1 YQRARRGCPSPYH
14 ETIEEELEY
23 LLLIQAPPDGESEQF
38 WQHNLR
44 INPLPTADEM
54 RYALSR
60 VAYYTHQGLRSERAR
75 EASQPFPQ
83 RCEHCGVSLAFFP
96 AGEEDQAP
104 QQLLPLTASQIPPGT
119 ISIQAAR
126 RFFEALFP
134 QTGFEKWRVEIDST
148 AGCGRIEQGLRCLF
162 FQDRSSSLKRSNN
175 SSRTSWQGTP
185 RVASPT
191 N

>member
-1 YQRARRGCPSPYH
+1 
-14 ETIEEELEY
+14 
-23 LLLIQAPPDGESEQF
+23 
-38 WQHNLR
+38 
-44 INPLPTADEM
+44 M

-162 FQDRSSSLKRSNN
+162 LQDRSSSLKEIKQFLAHELAGHAARCIAGEHSLPGLLGVHTKN
-175 SSRTSWQGTP
+175 SLETEEGLAMSYEIQE
-185 RVASPT
+185 AK
-191 N
+191 